1 MQQRIVIRVQLK
13 CQKCRSKAMMIAA
26 KSSGVTSV
34 ALQGEEKCNQI
45 VVIGEA
51 VDAAG
56 LTSLIRKKV
65 GNASLELV
73 HAVESAE

>member
-1 MQQRIVIRVQLK
+1 M
-13 CQKCRSKAMMIAA
+13 
-26 KSSGVTSV
+26 